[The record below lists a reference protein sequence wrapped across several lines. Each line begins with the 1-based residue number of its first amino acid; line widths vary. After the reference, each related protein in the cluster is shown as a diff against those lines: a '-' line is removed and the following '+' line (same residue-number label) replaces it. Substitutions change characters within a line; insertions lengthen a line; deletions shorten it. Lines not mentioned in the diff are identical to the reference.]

1 VILFAPFAARAPS
14 LKGQPSPK
22 DYPFP
27 KELVSLIGED
37 NIVQVGGTDDEQI
50 APDFRKNLSFRDLGD
65 LILQSQTGIC
75 ADSFLQHYY
84 WYLGRR
90 AIVLFSI
97 SDPLIFGH
105 PENLN
110 LLVDRRF
117 LRPNQFDLY
126 YTNNYKPEAFSPPEQ
141 VIEAL
146 KTIS

>member
-1 VILFAPFAARAPS
+1 VILLAPFAARTPH
-14 LKGQPSPK
+14 LNGQPSPK
-22 DYPFP
+22 DYPYHRQ
-27 KELVSLIGED
+27 LVSLMGEYD
-37 NIVQVGGTDDEQI
+37 IVQVGGTGDEQI
-50 APDFRKNLSFRDLGD
+50 VPDFRANLSFKQLGD
-65 LILQSQTGIC
+65 LILQSQTAIC

-90 AIVLFSI
+90 AVVLFGI

-117 LRPNQFDLY
+117 LRSNQFDLY
-126 YTNNYKPEAFSPPEQ
+126 YLNDYKPEAFSPPEK

-146 KTIS
+146 KVA

>member
-1 VILFAPFAARAPS
+1 MILFAPFAARAPS

-22 DYPFP
+22 DYPYHR
-27 KELVSLIGED
+27 ELVSLMGEYD
-37 NIVQVGGTDDEQI
+37 IVQVGGTGDEQI
-50 APDFRKNLSFRDLGD
+50 VPDFRTNLSFKELGQ

-84 WYLGRR
+84 WFLGRR
-90 AIVLFSI
+90 AIALFGI

-117 LRPNQFDLY
+117 LRTNQFDLY
-126 YTNNYKPEAFSPPEQ
+126 YLNDYKPEAFPPPEQ

-146 KTIS
+146 NFL